1 MAKNKYGYKQPIA
14 RKKPIIITAVAGLA
28 VLGGTLGYIAYK
40 TNADNQIAGLR
51 YKFNQDYP
59 RTFNSVEIID
69 PENDYDKDHLTNTVE
84 LSLSTNGSV
93 ADTDSDGI
101 IDGDEEIHGT
111 DPLNNDTDGDGINDG
126 SEILAK
132 LSPTTAN
139 TSGSADSDLV
149 VNHKISFEDGSLA
162 IQGDANVYEANVEKL
177 SLYSVEANA
186 GALSA
191 PYEFY
196 CETEFDSAEITFN
209 YSSGFLAAAGLEP
222 ENLHIYKFN
231 PRTKEFTDIGGT
243 PDKENNTISCKIS
256 ENGVY
261 LIGADHIIHTV
272 IDENTNINIHLLID
286 NSGSMY
292 PSSANYASE
301 ENDVNFKRLAFAT
314 NLVSKLSDNTDVAIT
329 AFTFSFNTL
338 TDFTNNK
345 TDIMRSI
352 NGIRDIGPGYDGTS
366 VERALMLALESFGE
380 ETEEE
385 RNIIIMLTDGIS
397 TDTAGYKLENI
408 LNSANAKNVTIMTIS
423 LGNDID
429 RKLLQDI
436 ADGTGG
442 NYFPIS
448 DANALEGLYST
459 LIATMENDIVDEDM
473 DGTPDSYSLYDTGF
487 RSEENGFKF
496 GNFKSMDFETMDFGM
511 ATLAR
516 DWFKGK
522 VITVA
527 AQNDDEVAYDFS
539 KTTLDTTQPLNK
551 VILPS
556 MSSKYVDPD
565 YYLDY
570 LSNGDTLKVNSEVFK
585 EAKELGWIIK
595 TVDYPGKSDVWTKA
609 EYLVPNYA
617 MGKIRVKYGEN
628 DNALLR
634 AIHYYNS
641 FRESAEGFVLSD
653 ESDLNKVKTILGSGT
668 PMVMKMTWE
677 ENGQYYSRFVNL
689 IALRRD
695 MDNPNLFNLKIYDT
709 NADPVDTIT
718 LNRTLKIE
726 GDRSFHGNYT
736 YSASWDGKQVSVT
749 FYNTEIK

>member
-1 MAKNKYGYKQPIA
+1 MAKNKYSYKQPVA
-14 RKKPIIITAVAGLA
+14 RKKPIIITAVTAAA

-40 TNADNQIAGLR
+40 TNADNKIAALR
-51 YKFNQDYP
+51 YEFNQDYP
-59 RTFNSVEIID
+59 RTFNSTEIID
-69 PENDYDKDHLTNTVE
+69 PESDYDKDSLTNSIE
-84 LSLSTNGSV
+84 LSMSTNGSV
-93 ADTDSDGI
+93 ADSDSDGI
-101 IDGDEEIHGT
+101 IDGDEERYGT
-111 DPLNNDTDGDGINDG
+111 DPLNHDSDNDGITDGA
-126 SEILAK
+126 EILAN
-132 LSPTTAN
+132 LNPIAAN
-139 TSGSADSDLV
+139 TSGKADNELAV
-149 VNHKISFEDGSLA
+149 TRKIEFDEGYLTV
-162 IQGDANVYEANVEKL
+162 QGNANVYEANVEKL

-186 GALSA
+186 GAFSA

-196 CETEFDSAEITFN
+196 CETEFDSAEITFT
-209 YSSGFLAAAGLEP
+209 YSSGLLTAAGLTP

-231 PRTKEFTDIGGT
+231 PRTKEFSDIGGT
-243 PDKENNTISCKIS
+243 PDADNNTISCKIS

-292 PSSANYASE
+292 PSSANYKSE

-314 NLVSKLSDNTDVAIT
+314 NLVAKLSDETDVAIT

-345 TDIMRSI
+345 TDIMTSI
-352 NGIRDIGPGYDGTS
+352 NDIRNIGPGYDGTS
-366 VERALMLALESFGE
+366 VERALMLALDSFGE
-380 ETEEE
+380 ETQEE

-408 LNSANAKNVTIMTIS
+408 LNSAKAKNVTIMTIS

-429 RKLLQDI
+429 RELLQNI

-487 RSEENGFKF
+487 RAEENGFKF
-496 GNFKSMDFETMDFGM
+496 NNFKSSTFETMDFGM
-511 ATLAR
+511 ASLAR

-522 VITVA
+522 VVTAA
-527 AQNDDEVAYDFS
+527 AQNDDEVSYDFG
-539 KTTLDTTQPLNK
+539 KTTLDVTQPLSK
-551 VILPS
+551 VILSS
-556 MSSKYVDPD
+556 MTSKYTDPD
-565 YYLDY
+565 YYLDF
-570 LSNGDTLKVNSEVFK
+570 LSTGDTLKVNSDIFK

-595 TVDYPGKSDVWTKA
+595 TVDYPGNSDIWTKA

-617 MGKIRVKYGEN
+617 MGKIRVKYGDN
-628 DNALLR
+628 DNAILR
-634 AIHYYNS
+634 AIHYYNT
-641 FRESAEGFVLSD
+641 FREDAEGLVLSD
-653 ESDLNKVKTILGSGT
+653 ESDLNKVKKTLGSGT

-695 MDNPNLFNLKIYDT
+695 MDNPNHFNLKIYDT

-718 LNRTLKIE
+718 LNRTMKIE

>member
-1 MAKNKYGYKQPIA
+1 MARNKYGYKQPIA
-14 RKKPIIITAVAGLA
+14 RKKPIIITAVAAAA
-28 VLGGTLGYIAYK
+28 VLGGTLGYISYK
-40 TNADNQIAGLR
+40 TNADNKIAALK
-51 YKFNQDYP
+51 YEFNQDYP
-59 RTFNSVEIID
+59 RTFNSTEIID
-69 PENDYDKDHLTNTVE
+69 PESDYDKDNLTNSIE
-84 LSLSTNGSV
+84 LSLNTNGSV
-93 ADTDSDGI
+93 ADSDSDGIVDGDEEKYGTDPLDADTDRDGI
-101 IDGDEEIHGT
+101 IDGIEV
-111 DPLNNDTDGDGINDG
+111 
-126 SEILAK
+126 LAK
-132 LSPTTAN
+132 LSPI
-139 TSGSADSDLV
+139 SASTNGKADTELSV
-149 VNHKISFEDGSLA
+149 THKINFDDGYLT
-162 IQGDANVYEANVEKL
+162 IQGNANVYGADVEKL

-186 GALSA
+186 GAYSA

-196 CETEFDSAEITFN
+196 CEYEFDSAEITFE
-209 YSSGFLAAAGLEP
+209 YSSGLLSAAGLTA

-243 PDKENNTISCKIS
+243 TDEEKNTISCQIT

-261 LIGADHIIHTV
+261 LIGADHIINTT

-292 PSSANYASE
+292 PSSSNYVSE
-301 ENDVNFKRLAFAT
+301 ENDVNFKRLSFAT
-314 NLVSKLSDNTDVAIT
+314 NLVSKLSNNTDVAIT

-338 TDFTNNK
+338 TEFTNNK
-345 TDIMRSI
+345 GNIMKSI
-352 NGIRDIGPGYDGTS
+352 NEIRNIGPGYDGTS
-366 VERALMLALESFGE
+366 VERALMLALNSFGDD
-380 ETEEE
+380 TQGE

-397 TDTAGYKLENI
+397 TDTAGYKLDDI
-408 LNSANAKNVTIMTIS
+408 LNSANAKNVSIMTIS
-423 LGNDID
+423 LGDDID
-429 RKLLQDI
+429 RELLQDI

-487 RSEENGFKF
+487 RADENGFKF
-496 GNFKSMDFETMDFGM
+496 NNFKSADYETMDFGM
-511 ATLAR
+511 AALAR

-522 VITVA
+522 VITKA
-527 AQNDDEVAYDFS
+527 AQGDDEVAYDFS
-539 KTTLDTTQPLNK
+539 QTTLDITLPLSK

-556 MSSKYVDPD
+556 MSSKYIDPN
-565 YYLDY
+565 YYLDF
-570 LSNGDTLKVNSEVFK
+570 LSSGDTLKVNTDIFK

-595 TVDYPGKSDVWTKA
+595 TVDYPGDSDSWTKA

-634 AIHYYNS
+634 AIHYYNT
-641 FRESAEGFVLSD
+641 FRDSDEGFVLSD

-709 NADPVDTIT
+709 NTDPVSTIT
-718 LNRTLKIE
+718 LNRTMKVD
-726 GDRSFHGNYT
+726 GDGSFHQNYT
-736 YSASWDGKQVSVT
+736 YSASWDGKQVSVS
-749 FYNTEIK
+749 FYDTEIK